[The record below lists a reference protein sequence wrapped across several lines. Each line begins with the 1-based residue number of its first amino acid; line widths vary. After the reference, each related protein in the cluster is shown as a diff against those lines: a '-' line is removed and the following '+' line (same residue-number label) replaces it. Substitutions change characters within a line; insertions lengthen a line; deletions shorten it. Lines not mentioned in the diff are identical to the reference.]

1 MKTYK
6 LITLGIAMLIIAA
19 CKKNDE
25 EVASGNPKIDRI
37 RLTNPAKK
45 DSTFTAALP
54 GTQIVI
60 EGENIGGVQKI
71 YFNDTEAW
79 FNPVYNTD
87 RHMIVTIPK
96 YAPTAANQ
104 PEVKSKIRMVTTHGE
119 VSYDFTL
126 TPPDPIITSINNE
139 NTIPGQEMTILGE
152 SLFQVQSIT
161 FPGNRVV
168 TEFSVSAAGN
178 QILVKVPADLRIES
192 GILTVTT
199 KFGSANSA
207 GVINKVAG
215 EGMISN
221 FSQASQIA
229 WGVFNWG
236 YFGGIVT
243 NNASLFPNNREHYLQ
258 NIFGGIDANNSN
270 WYEGNRSGNFTRFKV
285 FNTFTA
291 GDPAASYALK
301 FEMNTIEPWKAGVC
315 LLRFNDAYAHRWMP
329 YLTAANKSFSTGNTW
344 QTITVPLSEFKT
356 SEGKGNAAVTLGN
369 IVAADGTLLL
379 NYRFITE
386 TEPIALFNSAFD
398 NFRIVK
404 IK

>member
-1 MKTYK
+1 MERYK
-6 LITLGIAMLIIAA
+6 IVVFGIILLMIGA

-25 EVASGNPKIDRI
+25 KSAGGTPQIERI
-37 RLTNPAKK
+37 RLLNPAKK

-54 GTQIVI
+54 GTQLVI
-60 EGENIGGVQKI
+60 EGKNIGGVVKI
-71 YFNDTEAW
+71 YFNDVEAW

-369 IVAADGTLLL
+369 IVAADGT
-379 NYRFITE
+379 
-386 TEPIALFNSAFD
+386 
-398 NFRIVK
+398 
-404 IK
+404 